1 MGFAKFAAGMAA
13 IGVHDTLRLGGEIKA
28 AFGAQALRM
37 SRPADTKF
45 NQRKRHLNVNLFF
58 RPLHF
63 IALMSNQAP
72 IPAEVDNVGPLHRD
86 RSEGIVVECNGT
98 EATISTIAGNT
109 EASDS
114 YWAVGQLISIQ
125 VGKNRVVG
133 LLHTVEYDAESWN
146 EQAENPILLKV
157 ELSGEVRP
165 DDRRGM
171 VFSGGITQYPYIGA
185 VAHRI
190 RKKDLTTIYR
200 SSDPSAVTIGALS
213 QSADIPAVVS
223 VDALLSRHFAVV
235 GTTGTG
241 KSTAVTLL
249 LHLIAKHKPNQRV
262 LILDPHN
269 EYTSAFG
276 SSANTITAESLDLP
290 FWLLNLEEFQQVIFR
305 GREGSEEEVDALRE
319 FIPKAKTIYR
329 YGAGNSVRRK
339 VGSGGSFTA
348 DTPVPYR
355 LADLLKL
362 LEEEI
367 GSLDGALRRLTLR
380 HLKSRIEAAINDP
393 RFAFLFGSH
402 DATDRIDAVLSNIYR
417 VPIAGKPI
425 TVFQM
430 SGIPSEVVNSVA
442 SVLCR
447 LAFDIA
453 LASHSKVKTL
463 VVCEEAHRYIP
474 ADAGSAFAPTRD
486 AIARIAKEGRKYG
499 VSLAIITQRPNELDP
514 TILSQCNTVFSLR
527 LGNDED
533 QNVMRKAISNGSR
546 STLAFLSSLADRE
559 CIAFGSAVS
568 TPMRMRFRN
577 LAVNARPSSQ
587 NVSDGDDVLAQ
598 ADTSLSEIVTGLRGS
613 SEQGPEGANETE
625 EWVLHDEPIAGA
637 PTPSYADNTGEV
649 TLKPRSLLKRKPE

>member
-1 MGFAKFAAGMAA
+1 MPGSECQGDPSSVQLERD
-13 IGVHDTLRLGGEIKA
+13 ING
-28 AFGAQALRM
+28 
-37 SRPADTKF
+37 
-45 NQRKRHLNVNLFF
+45 FF
-58 RPLHF
+58 RPLGETHKMTN
-63 IALMSNQAP
+63 LQP
-72 IPAEVDNVGPLHRD
+72 EPAATPDAKPEIRNRAQGR
-86 RSEGIVVECNGT
+86 VVECNGT
-98 EATISTIAGNT
+98 EAKISAFAQKSEETG
-109 EASDS
+109 E

-125 VGKNRVVG
+125 TGDNRVVG
-133 LLHTVEYDAESWN
+133 LLYNVENDHVAQNKGVEGAIVLS
-146 EQAENPILLKV
+146 V

-165 DDRRGM
+165 DQQRGF
-171 VFSGGITQYPYIGA
+171 VFSGGISNYPHIGA

-190 RKKDLTTIYR
+190 RKEDLSTIYKA
-200 SSDPSAVTIGALS
+200 SDKSAVTVGSLS
-213 QSADIPAVVS
+213 QASDIPAVVS

-241 KSTAVTLL
+241 KSTAVTLI
-249 LHLIAKHKPNQRV
+249 LHLIAKHKLNQRI

-276 SSANTITAESLDLP
+276 PKANTITAETLDLP
-290 FWLLNLEEFQQVIFR
+290 FWLLNLEEFQQVVFR
-305 GREGSEEEVDALRE
+305 GREGSEEELDALRE
-319 FIPKAKTIYR
+319 FIPKAKSVYR
-329 YGAGNSVRRK
+329 YGE
-339 VGSGGSFTA
+339 GSGVLRKSSTGASFTA

-362 LEEEI
+362 LDEEI

-380 HLKSRIEAAINDP
+380 HLKARLEAVIADP
-393 RFAFLFGSH
+393 RFGFMFGSH
-402 DATDRIDAVLSNIYR
+402 NATDRIEDVLSNIYR
-417 VPIAGKPI
+417 VPLDGKPI

-453 LASHSKVKTL
+453 LASQSRVKTL

-474 ADAGSAFAPTRD
+474 ADVSSGFAPTRG

-527 LGNDED
+527 LGNDAD
-533 QNVMRKAISNGSR
+533 QDVMRKAISNGSR

-577 LAVNARPSSQ
+577 LAASARPSSQ
-587 NVSDGDDVLAQ
+587 NVADGEDIDA
-598 ADTSLSEIVTGLRGS
+598 AANASLTDIVTAMRGS
-613 SEQGPEGANETE
+613 SVETE
-625 EWVLHDEPIAGA
+625 PDAEDWIVKEPEPAAAIAATQPVSDGGQDV
-637 PTPSYADNTGEV
+637 S
-649 TLKPRSLLKRKPE
+649 LKRRSLLRRKTG

>member
-1 MGFAKFAAGMAA
+1 MTQSPPNPTLQAAAKPPA
-13 IGVHDTLRLGGEIKA
+13 RNR
-28 AFGAQALRM
+28 AQGR
-37 SRPADTKF
+37 
-45 NQRKRHLNVNLFF
+45 V
-58 RPLHF
+58 
-63 IALMSNQAP
+63 I
-72 IPAEVDNVGPLHRD
+72 
-86 RSEGIVVECNGT
+86 ECNGT
-98 EATISTIAGNT
+98 EARISAYSQIGVEN
-109 EASDS
+109 EE

-125 VGKNRVVG
+125 VDNNRVVG
-133 LLHTVEYDAESWN
+133 LLYRVENDLAA
-146 EQAENPILLKV
+146 QAKGKDGAILLSV

-165 DDRRGM
+165 DKQRGY
-171 VFSGGITQYPYIGA
+171 VFSGGISNYPHIGA
-185 VAHRI
+185 IAHRI
-190 RKKDLTTIYR
+190 RKQDLATIYKA
-200 SSDPSAVTIGALS
+200 SDDSAVTIGSLS
-213 QSADIPAVVS
+213 QAPDIPAVVS

-241 KSTAVTLL
+241 KSTAVTLI
-249 LHLIAKHKPNQRV
+249 LHLIAKHKLNQRV

-276 SSANTITAESLDLP
+276 PKANTITAETLDLP
-290 FWLLNLEEFQQVIFR
+290 FWLLTLEEFQQVVFR
-305 GREGSEEEVDALRE
+305 GRIGSEEEVDALRE

-329 YGAGNSVRRK
+329 YGGTNTVRRK
-339 VGSGGSFTA
+339 AGSGASFTA

-362 LEEEI
+362 IEEEI

-380 HLKSRIEAAINDP
+380 QLKARLEAVISDP
-393 RFAFLFGSH
+393 RFSFMFGSH
-402 DATDRIDAVLSNIYR
+402 DATDRIEDVLANIYR
-417 VPIAGKPI
+417 VPLNGKPI

-447 LAFDIA
+447 LAFDMA
-453 LASHSKVKTL
+453 LASNSRVKTL

-474 ADAGSAFAPTRD
+474 ADITSSFAPTRG

-527 LGNDED
+527 LGNDAD
-533 QNVMRKAISNGSR
+533 QDVMRKAISNGSR

-577 LAVNARPSSQ
+577 LSASARPSSQ
-587 NVSDGDDVLAQ
+587 HVEDGTDIAAVSNTSLTDIVTSLRGVGSDEAKTEEVSDEWIVMDPEAPVAMPEVSEAASDV
-598 ADTSLSEIVTGLRGS
+598 SV
-613 SEQGPEGANETE
+613 
-625 EWVLHDEPIAGA
+625 
-637 PTPSYADNTGEV
+637 
-649 TLKPRSLLKRKPE
+649 KPRSLLRRKSA

>member
-1 MGFAKFAAGMAA
+1 
-13 IGVHDTLRLGGEIKA
+13 
-28 AFGAQALRM
+28 
-37 SRPADTKF
+37 
-45 NQRKRHLNVNLFF
+45 
-58 RPLHF
+58 
-63 IALMSNQAP
+63 MSNP
-72 IPAEVDNVGPLHRD
+72 LPAEAPVATSDAIKRN
-86 RSEGIVVECNGT
+86 RSEGVVIECNGT
-98 EATISTIAGNT
+98 EAKIATKAGAI
-109 EASDS
+109 EASDD

-133 LLHTVEYDAESWN
+133 LLYRVENDD
-146 EQAENPILLKV
+146 ENWDPSKQNAITLHV
-157 ELSGEVRP
+157 ELAGEVRP
-165 DDRRGM
+165 DTHRGF

-190 RKKDLTTIYR
+190 RKQDLVTIYK
-200 SSDPSAVTIGALS
+200 SSDPSAITIGSLS
-213 QSADIPAVVS
+213 QAPDIPAVVS

-241 KSTAVTLL
+241 KSTAVTLI
-249 LHLIAKHKPNQRV
+249 LHLIAKHKLNQRV

-276 SSANTITAESLDLP
+276 SKANTITADTLDLP
-290 FWLLNLEEFQQVIFR
+290 FWLLNLEEFQQVVFR
-305 GREGSEEEVDALRE
+305 GREGSQEEIDALRE
-319 FIPKAKTIYR
+319 FIPKAKTMYR
-329 YGAGNSVRRK
+329 YGALNGVRRK
-339 VGSGGSFTA
+339 NGQGNSFTA

-355 LADLLKL
+355 FADLMKL
-362 LEEEI
+362 VDEEI
-367 GSLDGALRRLTLR
+367 GSLDGAIRRLTLR
-380 HLKSRIEAAINDP
+380 QLRSRLEAVVNDP
-393 RFAFLFGSH
+393 RFHFMFGSH
-402 DATDRIDAVLSNIYR
+402 DATDRIEDVLGNIYR
-417 VPIAGKPI
+417 VPLDNKPI

-453 LASHSKVKTL
+453 LASQSKVKTL

-474 ADAGSAFAPTRD
+474 ADVNSAFAPTRA

-514 TILSQCNTVFSLR
+514 TILSQCNTIFSLR

-533 QNVMRKAISNGSR
+533 QTVMRKAIASGSR

-577 LAVNARPSSQ
+577 LSAKARPSSQ
-587 NVSDGDDVLAQ
+587 NVSDGEAIQAKAQ
-598 ADTSLSEIVTGLRGS
+598 TSLGEIVYNLRGAAAERES
-613 SEQGPEGANETE
+613 QVEEVDDEWTVNSDIFSESYPNPEQIELANE
-625 EWVLHDEPIAGA
+625 L
-637 PTPSYADNTGEV
+637 S
-649 TLKPRSLLKRKPE
+649 LKRRSLLKRKTD

>member
-1 MGFAKFAAGMAA
+1 
-13 IGVHDTLRLGGEIKA
+13 
-28 AFGAQALRM
+28 
-37 SRPADTKF
+37 
-45 NQRKRHLNVNLFF
+45 
-58 RPLHF
+58 
-63 IALMSNQAP
+63 MSNQSP
-72 IPAEVDNVGPLHRD
+72 IPAEADNVGPLLRD
-86 RSEGIVVECNGT
+86 RAEGIVVECNGT

-133 LLHTVEYDAESWN
+133 LLHTVEHDS
-146 EQAENPILLKV
+146 ENWDPSGENTILLRV
-157 ELSGEVRP
+157 ELSGEVRA
-165 DDRRGM
+165 DDHRGM

-213 QSADIPAVVS
+213 QAADIPAVVS

-249 LHLIAKHKPNQRV
+249 LHLIAKHKPNQRI

-276 SSANTITAESLDLP
+276 DKANTITAESLDLP
-290 FWLLNLEEFQQVIFR
+290 FWLLNLEEFQQVVFR

-339 VGSGGSFTA
+339 AGSGGSFTA

-362 LEEEI
+362 IEEEI

-380 HLKSRIEAAINDP
+380 LLKSRIEAAINDP

-402 DATDRIDAVLSNIYR
+402 DATDRIDSVLSNIYR

-453 LASHSKVKTL
+453 LASQSKVKTL

-474 ADAGSAFAPTRD
+474 SDAGSAFAPTRD

-533 QNVMRKAISNGSR
+533 QDVMRKAISNGSR

-577 LAVNARPSSQ
+577 LAVSARPSSQ
-587 NVSDGDDVLAQ
+587 NVSDGDSIMAQ
-598 ADTSLSEIVTGLRGS
+598 ADTNMTEIVTSLRGTTS
-613 SEQGPEGANETE
+613 KEHQAGEDAE
-625 EWVLHDEPIAGA
+625 EWVLMEEPLPE
-637 PTPSYADNTGEV
+637 PTPSVQTDLGSDI
-649 TLKPRSLLKRKPE
+649 TLKPRSLLKRKSE

>member
-1 MGFAKFAAGMAA
+1 MTNLQPEPVSAPDAKP
-13 IGVHDTLRLGGEIKA
+13 EIRNR
-28 AFGAQALRM
+28 AQGR
-37 SRPADTKF
+37 
-45 NQRKRHLNVNLFF
+45 
-58 RPLHF
+58 
-63 IALMSNQAP
+63 
-72 IPAEVDNVGPLHRD
+72 
-86 RSEGIVVECNGT
+86 VVECNGT
-98 EATISTIAGNT
+98 EAKISAFAQKSEETG
-109 EASDS
+109 E

-125 VGKNRVVG
+125 TGDNRVVG
-133 LLHTVEYDAESWN
+133 LLYNVENDHVAQNKGLEG
-146 EQAENPILLKV
+146 AIILSV

-165 DDRRGM
+165 DQQRGF
-171 VFSGGITQYPYIGA
+171 VFSGGISNYPHIGA
-185 VAHRI
+185 IAHRI
-190 RKKDLTTIYR
+190 RKEDLSTIYKA
-200 SSDPSAVTIGALS
+200 SDKSAVTVGALS
-213 QSADIPAVVS
+213 QASDIPAVVS

-241 KSTAVTLL
+241 KSTAVTLI
-249 LHLIAKHKPNQRV
+249 LHLIAKHKLNQRI

-276 SSANTITAESLDLP
+276 PKANTITAETLDLP
-290 FWLLNLEEFQQVIFR
+290 FWLLNLEEFQQVVFR
-305 GREGSEEEVDALRE
+305 GREGSEEELDALRE
-319 FIPKAKTIYR
+319 FIPKAKTVYR
-329 YGAGNSVRRK
+329 YGEGSGVRRK
-339 VGSGGSFTA
+339 SGAGASFTA

-380 HLKSRIEAAINDP
+380 HLKARLEAVIADP
-393 RFAFLFGSH
+393 RFAFMFGSH
-402 DATDRIDAVLSNIYR
+402 NATDRIEDVLSNIYR
-417 VPIAGKPI
+417 VPLDGKPI

-453 LASHSKVKTL
+453 LASNSKVKTL

-474 ADAGSAFAPTRD
+474 ADVASGFAPTRG

-527 LGNDED
+527 LGNDAD
-533 QNVMRKAISNGSR
+533 QDVMRKAISNGSR

-577 LAVNARPSSQ
+577 LAASARPSSQ
-587 NVSDGDDVLAQ
+587 NVADGEDIDAAANV
-598 ADTSLSEIVTGLRGS
+598 SLTDIVTSMRGS
-613 SEQGPEGANETE
+613 SADSDPEAE
-625 EWVLHDEPIAGA
+625 EWVVKDPEPVAAPVAA
-637 PTPSYADNTGEV
+637 PTADAGQDVN
-649 TLKPRSLLKRKPE
+649 LKRRSLLRRKSG

>member
-1 MGFAKFAAGMAA
+1 MT
-13 IGVHDTLRLGGEIKA
+13 IPQD
-28 AFGAQALRM
+28 Q
-37 SRPADTKF
+37 
-45 NQRKRHLNVNLFF
+45 
-58 RPLHF
+58 
-63 IALMSNQAP
+63 
-72 IPAEVDNVGPLHRD
+72 PAETTATANQIRN
-86 RSEGIVVECNGT
+86 RSNGRVVECNGT
-98 EATISTIAGNT
+98 EAKIAAFSQSG
-109 EASDS
+109 EAGGE

-125 VGKNRVVG
+125 TGDNRVVG
-133 LLHTVEYDAESWN
+133 LLYKVENDTVE
-146 EQAENPILLKV
+146 QAKGVEGAITLYV

-165 DDRRGM
+165 DQHRGF
-171 VFSGGITQYPYIGA
+171 VFSGGISNYPHIGA

-190 RKKDLTTIYR
+190 RKEDLSTIYR
-200 SSDPSAVTIGALS
+200 ASDKSAVTIGSLS
-213 QSADIPAVVS
+213 QAADIPAVVS

-241 KSTAVTLL
+241 KSTAVTLI
-249 LHLIAKHKPNQRV
+249 LHLIAKHKLNQRI

-276 SSANTITAESLDLP
+276 PKANTITAESLDLP
-290 FWLLNLEEFQQVIFR
+290 FWLLNLEEFQQVVFR

-319 FIPKAKTIYR
+319 FIPKAKTVYR
-329 YGAGNSVRRK
+329 YGTGNGVRRK
-339 VGSGGSFTA
+339 AGAGASFTA

-362 LEEEI
+362 IDEEI

-380 HLKSRIEAAINDP
+380 HLKARLEAVISDP
-393 RFAFLFGSH
+393 RYKFLFGSH
-402 DATDRIDAVLSNIYR
+402 DATDRIDDVLANIYR
-417 VPIAGKPI
+417 IPLNGKPI

-447 LAFDIA
+447 LAFDMA
-453 LASHSKVKTL
+453 LASKSKIKTL

-474 ADAGSAFAPTRD
+474 ADVSSGFAPTRG

-527 LGNDED
+527 LGNDAD
-533 QNVMRKAISNGSR
+533 QDVMRKAISNGSR

-577 LAVNARPSSQ
+577 LAASARPASQ
-587 NVSDGDDVLAQ
+587 HVSDGSDIDA
-598 ADTSLSEIVTGLRGS
+598 ASNASLVEIVTALRGTSASDVQESETDDWVVVEEQLKAS
-613 SEQGPEGANETE
+613 S
-625 EWVLHDEPIAGA
+625 A
-637 PTPSYADNTGEV
+637 PTSEMSDEAKLNR
-649 TLKPRSLLKRKPE
+649 RSLLRRKSG

>member
-1 MGFAKFAAGMAA
+1 MTNLPTKPAATPDAKP
-13 IGVHDTLRLGGEIKA
+13 EIRNR
-28 AFGAQALRM
+28 AQGR
-37 SRPADTKF
+37 
-45 NQRKRHLNVNLFF
+45 
-58 RPLHF
+58 
-63 IALMSNQAP
+63 
-72 IPAEVDNVGPLHRD
+72 
-86 RSEGIVVECNGT
+86 VVECNGT
-98 EATISTIAGNT
+98 EAKISAFAQKSEETG
-109 EASDS
+109 E

-125 VGKNRVVG
+125 TGDNRVVG
-133 LLHTVEYDAESWN
+133 LLYNVENDRAAQNNGVEG
-146 EQAENPILLKV
+146 AIILSV

-165 DDRRGM
+165 DQHRGFI
-171 VFSGGITQYPYIGA
+171 FSGGISNYPHIGA
-185 VAHRI
+185 IAHRI
-190 RKKDLTTIYR
+190 RKQDLSTIYKA
-200 SSDPSAVTIGALS
+200 SDKSAVTVGSLS
-213 QSADIPAVVS
+213 QASDIPAVVS

-241 KSTAVTLL
+241 KSTAVTLI
-249 LHLIAKHKPNQRV
+249 LHLIAKHKLNQRI

-276 SSANTITAESLDLP
+276 PKANTITAETLDLP
-290 FWLLNLEEFQQVIFR
+290 FWLLNLEEFQQVVFR
-305 GREGSEEEVDALRE
+305 GREGSEEELDALRE
-319 FIPKAKTIYR
+319 FIPKAKSLYR
-329 YGAGNSVRRK
+329 YGEGSGVRRK
-339 VGSGGSFTA
+339 TGTGASFTA

-362 LEEEI
+362 LDEEI

-380 HLKSRIEAAINDP
+380 HLKARLEAVIADP
-393 RFAFLFGSH
+393 RFGFMFGSH
-402 DATDRIDAVLSNIYR
+402 NATDRIEDVLSNIYR
-417 VPIAGKPI
+417 VPLDGKPI

-453 LASHSKVKTL
+453 LASNSKVKTL

-474 ADAGSAFAPTRD
+474 ADVSSGFAPTRG

-527 LGNDED
+527 LGNDAD
-533 QNVMRKAISNGSR
+533 QDVMRKAISNGSR

-577 LAVNARPSSQ
+577 LAASARPSSQ
-587 NVSDGDDVLAQ
+587 NVSDG
-598 ADTSLSEIVTGLRGS
+598 ADIDAAADASLTDIVMSMRGS
-613 SEQGPEGANETE
+613 SSESEPEAED
-625 EWVLHDEPIAGA
+625 WIVKEPDAA
-637 PTPSYADNTGEV
+637 PVAERAPAPDLGQDVNM
-649 TLKPRSLLKRKPE
+649 KRRSLLRRKTG

>member
-1 MGFAKFAAGMAA
+1 MTEAQPNPTLQSSSKPA
-13 IGVHDTLRLGGEIKA
+13 IRNR
-28 AFGAQALRM
+28 AQGR
-37 SRPADTKF
+37 
-45 NQRKRHLNVNLFF
+45 
-58 RPLHF
+58 
-63 IALMSNQAP
+63 
-72 IPAEVDNVGPLHRD
+72 
-86 RSEGIVVECNGT
+86 VVECNGT
-98 EATISTIAGNT
+98 EAQIAAYSQIGGEN
-109 EASDS
+109 EE

-125 VGKNRVVG
+125 VGDNRVVG
-133 LLHTVEYDAESWN
+133 LLYRVENDLVAQSKGRDG
-146 EQAENPILLKV
+146 AILLSV

-165 DDRRGM
+165 DKHRGF
-171 VFSGGITQYPYIGA
+171 VFSGGISNYPHIGA
-185 VAHRI
+185 IAHRI
-190 RKKDLTTIYR
+190 RKQDLATIYKA
-200 SSDPSAVTIGALS
+200 SDDSAVTVGSLS
-213 QSADIPAVVS
+213 QAPDIPAVVS
-223 VDALLSRHFAVV
+223 VDSLLSRHFAVV

-241 KSTAVTLL
+241 KSTAVTLI
-249 LHLIAKHKPNQRV
+249 LHLIAKHKLNQRV

-276 SSANTITAESLDLP
+276 PKANTITAETLDLP
-290 FWLLNLEEFQQVIFR
+290 FWLLTLEEFQQVVFR

-329 YGAGNSVRRK
+329 FGGTNTVRRK
-339 VGSGGSFTA
+339 NGGVSFTA

-362 LEEEI
+362 IEEEI

-380 HLKSRIEAAINDP
+380 HLKARLEAVISDP
-393 RFAFLFGSH
+393 RFNFMFGSH
-402 DATDRIDAVLSNIYR
+402 DATDRIEDVLANIYR
-417 VPIAGKPI
+417 VPLNGKPI

-447 LAFDIA
+447 LAFDMA
-453 LASHSKVKTL
+453 LASKSKVKTL

-474 ADAGSAFAPTRD
+474 ADVSSSFAPTRA

-527 LGNDED
+527 LGNDAD
-533 QNVMRKAISNGSR
+533 QDVMRKAISNGSR

-577 LAVNARPSSQ
+577 LSASARPSSQ
-587 NVSDGDDVLAQ
+587 QSEDGTDITAVSN
-598 ADTSLSEIVTGLRGS
+598 TSLTDIVTSLRGTS
-613 SEQGPEGANETE
+613 SEDAKDDESD
-625 EWVLHDEPIAGA
+625 EWIVMDPDEPVRSPELME
-637 PTPSYADNTGEV
+637 PTASDV
-649 TLKPRSLLKRKPE
+649 SVKRRSLLKRKSA